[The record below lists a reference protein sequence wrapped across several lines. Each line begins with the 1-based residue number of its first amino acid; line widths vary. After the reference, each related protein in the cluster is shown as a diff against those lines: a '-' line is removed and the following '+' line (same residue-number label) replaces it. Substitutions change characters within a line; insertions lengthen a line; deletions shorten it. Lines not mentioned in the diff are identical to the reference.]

1 MRSTYVLVISAL
13 LVACGGD
20 RPAVMEAQPAEMA
33 PSAPPAEAGES
44 PTGPEEAA
52 LVFRVMREGGGGI
65 DATINQVGP
74 QGQASFYATVPG
86 SGVTA
91 LDKPCEAGQRFQA
104 EPKVAAFLRG
114 PTQDCAERVEFM
126 LYSTQA
132 TLQFIKRGDDASAGG
147 DLLVAQSNYGTA
159 ADRLQYAEPE
169 KSRRLRVLSTVAA
182 GRALGVTQPV
192 QGTDGREQPTTEFQ
206 ERVRVFQRQN
216 GIEATGDLDAR
227 TRESIGR
234 MRLRGGAVVVPPAAS
249 SGSLGPASAAAVAA
263 APALVITPQAVTPAV
278 EVRVTA
284 VQMLAAPASPQ
295 TAAMIHV
302 NRAVRKGSGD
312 AVR

>member
-1 MRSTYVLVISAL
+1 MRSPGVLAVGIL
-13 LVACGGD
+13 LVACGGERPPVTEV
-20 RPAVMEAQPAEMA
+20 RPADAVEPQSP
-33 PSAPPAEAGES
+33 PGPPPAPADATAA
-44 PTGPEEAA
+44 PAKVA

-65 DATINQVGP
+65 DATINQIGN
-74 QGQASFYATVPG
+74 QGQVSFYATVPG
-86 SGVTA
+86 SGEAA
-91 LDKPCEAGQRFQA
+91 LDKPCERGQRFQA

-169 KSRRLRVLSTVAA
+169 KARQLRVLSTVAA

-192 QGTDGREQPTTEFQ
+192 QGAGGSEQPSAEFKD
-206 ERVRVFQRQN
+206 RVRVFQREN

-234 MRLRGGAVVVPPAAS
+234 MQLRGGAVVVPPAAS
-249 SGSLGPASAAAVAA
+249 SGLSPASAAAVAA
-263 APALVITPQAVTPAV
+263 APALVVTPQTVTPAV
-278 EVRVTA
+278 EVHMTS
-284 VQMLAAPASPQ
+284 VQMLAIPSSPQ
-295 TAAMIHV
+295 TAAVIHANKV
-302 NRAVRKGSGD
+302 KK
-312 AVR
+312 

>member
-1 MRSTYVLVISAL
+1 MRSPGVLAVSVL
-13 LVACGGD
+13 LAACGGE
-20 RPAVMEAQPAEMA
+20 RPPVTE
-33 PSAPPAEAGES
+33 APPAEVATPVSPPGPPPALGEA
-44 PTGPEEAA
+44 PAAPAKAA

-65 DATINQVGP
+65 DATVNQIGS
-74 QGQASFYATVPG
+74 QGQVSYYATVPG
-86 SGVTA
+86 SGETA
-91 LDKPCEAGQRFQA
+91 LDQPCERGQRFQA

-132 TLQFIKRGDDASAGG
+132 TLQFIKRGDDATAGG

-169 KSRRLRVLSTVAA
+169 KARQLRVLSTVAA

-192 QGTDGREQPTTEFQ
+192 QGAGGSEQPTSAFKD
-206 ERVRVFQRQN
+206 RVRVFQREN

-234 MRLRGGAVVVPPAAS
+234 MQLRGGAVVVPPAAS
-249 SGSLGPASAAAVAA
+249 SGLSPASAAAVAA
-263 APALVITPQAVTPAV
+263 APALVVTPQAATPVV
-278 EVRVTA
+278 EVHRTSVE
-284 VQMLAAPASPQ
+284 MLAVPSSPQ
-295 TAAMIHV
+295 TAAMIRA
-302 NRAVRKGSGD
+302 NRLKQN
-312 AVR
+312 